1 MSSSGIPDGLG
12 GDLRST
18 GDLPPA
24 QAPAS
29 QPTRDITPSRKP
41 STEVTEV
48 DVAVETNLGEPI
60 GSLASAAKSE
70 RESSLRSI
78 EGVAEDIRDAI
89 DTLTAALERAPTRAI
104 ISRDE
109 QLNRFIVKIAD
120 ERSGEIVR
128 EIPNE
133 AVLKFARNLQEI
145 KGLLFDAAL

>member
-89 DTLTAALERAPTRAI
+89 DTLNAALERAPTRAI

>member
-12 GDLRST
+12 GDLRNT
-18 GDLPPA
+18 GNLPE

-29 QPTRDITPSRKP
+29 QLTRDIAPNRKP
-41 STEVTEV
+41 PTEVTEV
-48 DVAVETNLGEPI
+48 AVAVETNLGEPI

-78 EGVAEDIRDAI
+78 EGVAEDIKDAI
-89 DTLTAALERAPTRAI
+89 DTLNAALERAPTRAI